1 MLSPT
6 LSTND
11 EKLEFIDTNQKSP
24 GIYFQE
30 AIRDRYLSDEEAEY
44 FVGLKK
50 AEEYCKKISTLSLE
64 GMGISACICKKYMN
78 MSESFENSSFS
89 YDKICSLCLDNNLL
103 NDWNSLFCILSHLPK
118 LEYLTINGNQF
129 KETNCPT
136 KYRFDNIKVLS
147 MSKTFVEF
155 EYLMTLLGR
164 DSIFP
169 NVNYLNISSNNYTH
183 ISIKC
188 VNSTVQKLDLS
199 LNMLS
204 DWEMMKCVLTRMPGL
219 NSLNISDNC
228 FMKLPILKLYTS
240 VDMEFPRIVE
250 LNLDNCGIKEL
261 GTIIYLRKAFPNLE
275 HLSIRKNDVLES
287 NIIDMRSIIISLIP
301 NIKTFNKSIIS
312 KQDITS
318 YQRYYISQYT
328 VHKNGI
334 LKEVDP
340 NGDILCEFVMINDL
354 IVDKDLTPKYPDSPK
369 NEKYL
374 DISFI
379 PQCKSCLGQVPARI
393 KINKNMAISDV
404 KVLIWKMY
412 KIQKNESLEYI
423 FVNNKTKIPIDGYSD
438 SYSLADIGIETSG
451 KIYIQDL

>member
-6 LSTND
+6 LSAND
-11 EKLEFIDTNQKSP
+11 KKLEFIDTNQKSS

-64 GMGISACICKKYMN
+64 GMGISACICKKYMD
-78 MSESFENSSFS
+78 MSEYFENSSFS

-136 KYRFDNIKVLS
+136 KHRFDNIKVLS

-155 EYLMTLLGR
+155 EYLMTLLGK

-169 NVNYLNISSNNYTH
+169 NVNYLNISSNNYKH

-188 VNSTVQKLDLS
+188 VNFTVQKLDLS

-204 DWEMMKCVLTRMPGL
+204 DWEMMKCALTRMPGL

-228 FMKLPILKLYTS
+228 LMKLPILRLCTS

-250 LNLDNCGIKEL
+250 LNLDNCGITEL

-275 HLSIRKNDVLES
+275 HFSIRKNDVLES

-374 DISFI
+374 DD
-379 PQCKSCLGQVPARI
+379 Q
-393 KINKNMAISDV
+393 NK
-404 KVLIWKMY
+404 
-412 KIQKNESLEYI
+412 
-423 FVNNKTKIPIDGYSD
+423 
-438 SYSLADIGIETSG
+438 
-451 KIYIQDL
+451 